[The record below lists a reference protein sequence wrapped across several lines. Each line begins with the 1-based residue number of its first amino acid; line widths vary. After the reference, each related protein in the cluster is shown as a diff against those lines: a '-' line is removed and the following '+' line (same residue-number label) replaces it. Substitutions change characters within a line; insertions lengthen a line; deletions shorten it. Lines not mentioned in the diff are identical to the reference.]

1 MGFCS
6 KHQNA
11 LRNKHLGTSL
21 HSIAYT
27 NGAPPHVCEVSGQKD
42 RQWSIIHVE
51 RKAQLSEARLVTL
64 CQRNVRSLEGH
75 VLQCFEQWK
84 QFVLGGCPHHL
95 WHALLA
101 VSREDGCQLLEMF
114 HFRIADRL
122 YVYPP
127 FGRCALPHVLRGL

>member
-21 HSIAYT
+21 HSIPYT

-51 RKAQLSEARLVTL
+51 RKAQLSEARLVAL
-64 CQRNVRSLEGH
+64 CQWDVRSLEGH

-84 QFVLGGCPHHL
+84 QLVFFGNLHHL
-95 WHALLA
+95 LYAILP
-101 VSREDGCQLLEMF
+101 VSSEDGCNLLEVIN
-114 HFRIADRL
+114 FRIADCL
-122 YVYPP
+122 DVYPP
-127 FGRCALPHVLRGL
+127 LAC